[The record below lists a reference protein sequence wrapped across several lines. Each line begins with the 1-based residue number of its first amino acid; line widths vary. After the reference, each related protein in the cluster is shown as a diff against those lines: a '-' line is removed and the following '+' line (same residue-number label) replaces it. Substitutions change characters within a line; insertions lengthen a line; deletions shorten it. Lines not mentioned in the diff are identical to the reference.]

1 MIAKRK
7 KEVAKWIVQF
17 DARKIV
23 YLDIPQQIMIYGEN
37 ATRFMKEKSIDSPSK
52 CENTATMDNKNNDQ
66 SKIQAGTPES
76 GTKQNITDH
85 SEPEQ
90 VTQDLDQNSVNGKS
104 GEKDEVGENNDENK
118 NDEPNAHNTF
128 ESGTVAIK
136 FEKLLFFN
144 IIKT

>member
-7 KEVAKWIVQF
+7 KEVAKWIIQF

-37 ATRFMKEKSIDSPSK
+37 ATEFIKERFIDSSSK
-52 CENTATMDNKNNDQ
+52 CENTATMDNTNDDQ
-66 SKIQAGTPES
+66 SKIPAGTPES

-90 VTQDLDQNSVNGKS
+90 VTQDVDQNSVSEKS
-104 GEKDEVGENNDENK
+104 GEKDEIGENYDENK
-118 NDEPNAHNTF
+118 NDEPNAQNTF
-128 ESGTVAIK
+128 ESGTFAIK
-136 FEKLLFFN
+136 LKYGFF
-144 IIKT
+144 KK

>member
-1 MIAKRK
+1 MIARRK

-37 ATRFMKEKSIDSPSK
+37 ATKFMKEKIIDSQSK
-52 CENTATMDNKNNDQ
+52 CENTATMDKTNNDQ
-66 SKIQAGTPES
+66 SKIPAGTPES
-76 GTKQNITDH
+76 GTKQHITDH

-90 VTQDLDQNSVNGKS
+90 VIQDVNQTSVNGKS
-104 GEKDEVGENNDENK
+104 GDRDEVGEKNDENK

-128 ESGTVAIK
+128 ESGNFALKLDT
-136 FEKLLFFN
+136 LLFSN
-144 IIKT
+144 VM

>member
-1 MIAKRK
+1 MIARRK

-37 ATRFMKEKSIDSPSK
+37 ATKFMKEKIIDSQSK
-52 CENTATMDNKNNDQ
+52 CENTATMNKTNNDQ
-66 SKIQAGTPES
+66 SKIPAGTPES

-85 SEPEQ
+85 SEPKQ
-90 VTQDLDQNSVNGKS
+90 VIQDVDQTSVNGKS
-104 GEKDEVGENNDENK
+104 GEKDEVGENHDENK

-128 ESGTVAIK
+128 ESGNFALKLDT
-136 FEKLLFFN
+136 LLFSN
-144 IIKT
+144 VM

>member
-37 ATRFMKEKSIDSPSK
+37 ATKFMKEKIIDSQSK
-52 CENTATMDNKNNDQ
+52 CENTATVDKTNNDQ
-66 SKIQAGTPES
+66 SKIPAGTPES
-76 GTKQNITDH
+76 GTKQHITDH

-90 VTQDLDQNSVNGKS
+90 VIQDVNQTSVNGKS
-104 GEKDEVGENNDENK
+104 GDRDEVGEKNDENK

-128 ESGTVAIK
+128 ESGNFALKLDT
-136 FEKLLFFN
+136 LLFSN
-144 IIKT
+144 VM